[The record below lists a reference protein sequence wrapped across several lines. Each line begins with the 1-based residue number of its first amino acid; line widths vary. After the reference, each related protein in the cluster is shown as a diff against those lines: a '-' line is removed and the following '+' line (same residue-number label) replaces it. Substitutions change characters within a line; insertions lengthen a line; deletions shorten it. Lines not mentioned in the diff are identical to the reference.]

1 MERQNTRNGAWS
13 LVLAAGLASPAWSL
27 QPGGGAEVPAPI
39 TAPEAP
45 AGAPAPGANPDNPAA
60 APSAAPADVTPRPI
74 RFNFKD
80 QPFDLVLDFFS
91 RETGLPVIR
100 EVPVPGGQMTF
111 ISGAEMS
118 FDEALSVLNLN
129 LAPLNVQ
136 LRREEKYLYLS
147 SLDEAF
153 RKPTPVA
160 EGQVPPEMTADRI
173 VTVTIPLNN
182 AAATLIAQQ
191 LAPLLGPHGS
201 ITPVQA
207 QNMLVLVESA
217 AQARRIIDLVRVID
231 SERAVDSQFRLFKLS
246 HADPAAVVEA
256 LKGLIGIRQ
265 KQIILDSNGTQRVVE
280 EIDVGGVQMQP
291 DPRTRSVI
299 VVGPRARIEVVEELI
314 KLLDVPES
322 GQGEQQMMTF
332 ALRSITAAEAATHL
346 EGLYRA
352 VPPERKP
359 TILPLADVGKVTI
372 VGATGLLAQGAAL
385 LGEVDPGAGPEDAQ
399 PSPERVG
406 RVIGLKH
413 VTPGS
418 IEQLA
423 SRLLT
428 ARQVQVLRFAAA
440 LDGRGLVVSG
450 PPADV
455 DEFERFV
462 TGLDVPPQ
470 VERQVRLVRMEEPGA
485 SEAVARARDLFTQ
498 TRPEQEPELSA
509 AYSETDRTLT
519 LVGSAAAI
527 ARFEQVLRS
536 VQAITPA
543 QIQTRTIGVQVRRPS
558 ELAGV
563 LPRLAGPML
572 ERADGSKAPQPTFEG
587 LDELKLLVVRA
598 QEDQFAVIEGLVK
611 ELDRAKPGDTEF
623 RVVRVG
629 QGRPEDIAQR
639 ARVIYDARVAGMDP
653 AELGTLDVT
662 PDAATGSLLIT
673 ARPVAMR
680 YFTEAVST
688 AQQMLPPARTTRFVE
703 VRNARAADILKPL
716 QELLSSAEP
725 IDPTR
730 AVPAPTIRVNERT
743 NGLLVTA
750 EDAQHAL
757 IQTFVTRLDQVE
769 FTKLP
774 PMRMLQLRTSD
785 AEGVARMLQQR
796 YDRRSQQDRAER
808 PVEVQADPNTNTLI
822 VSAHQDFYED
832 IRQLVETLN
841 KELKEGPERTTVLF
855 QLKVAKAT
863 DVAAAMDRLYP
874 VPPMPRDRRNQP
886 MPWLQK
892 EKEVNVSAD
901 PSSNS
906 LIIDAP
912 TERIAS
918 LEELASR
925 LDRVE
930 LPPAAELRT
939 YRIEKADLNAVA
951 RTLTAL
957 SSQGNLSAPAQPG
970 KQTVRVMIETEPM
983 SQTLIV
989 AGDSTTF
996 ERVEQ
1001 VLQELAAVPVRREL
1015 RILPIANA
1023 EATDV
1028 RDRAMAIYQAQTA
1041 ELPGS
1046 EPVDVTVNGDTN
1058 TLEVVGDA
1066 AGLERFTKI
1075 IEQLQRQAGPAR
1087 EVRLVEIRFAQAST
1101 VVDFLRDLVKSSAS
1115 FRAGSGAEPIFE
1127 PIEATNSVMI
1137 AAQPGQMPL
1146 IEQLVRNLDAQQS
1159 GERPPLRMLKLRS
1172 TDAGNLAQVLND
1184 SYARRGA
1191 EERTKRPVD
1200 VQADPA
1206 TNTLIISAH
1215 PEVLPEIEALVNEL
1229 NQTQEYDSEEREIR
1243 IFPLQIARAEE
1254 LAQTID
1260 QMFPEPPVP
1269 IDPRTRQPRYDL
1281 RQPREVVVRADRGTN
1296 SLIVDAPAKRLV
1308 GFEQLVRSLDQH
1320 KLAADTELRTYRVER
1335 AELGAVLQTL
1345 RQLAS
1350 SGALGNPGQ
1359 QGVTIESEPVS
1370 RTIVV
1375 SGPEAIFAPVEKVL
1389 SELDAA
1395 PDRPLTSMRLYA
1407 LQHARAER
1415 LQPLLQNLL
1424 VNRMMANEGASGARA
1439 AEIQSMLEV
1448 AADKASN
1455 TLIVSGP
1462 EEAQQVAEQLIK
1474 SLDVEAAEIGR
1485 TTIRVVPLTYADANQ
1500 VSQTIIR
1507 AIPTMNLPSGGEVT
1521 VLSAGG
1527 ANSLILAG
1535 AEADLAKVETL
1546 LGELDTRPVDENAAA
1561 AETFK
1566 LVNADA
1572 AQVAPIVERLLNDQ
1586 MANDPRVIAATLRA
1600 NRGQWPQ
1607 RVGLRVEAEAR
1618 TNALIVSAPKGTLD
1632 LARTIIER
1640 LDQPAEDPGRVVATF
1655 TPARGEARS
1664 LVEAVQRIADSTLP
1678 PARVKLQF
1686 VPEPRSGAVV
1696 VIGTTE
1702 QVAEGVR
1709 LLAEFDERTPS
1720 LPQVDLAVIP
1730 LRNAS
1735 AGVVAGMVQ
1744 GMLADRSRWPEE
1756 LRRAERAG
1764 LPVAAPTVNADAAGN
1779 RLVVSAPSGL
1789 MPLARSLVTTLE
1801 EAGEGTTFDLQVF
1814 KLEKGEAASV
1824 AQALMIS
1831 LRAGVKPG
1839 EREPVVTPEA
1849 RSNSVLIAASP
1860 ATLERA
1866 GQLIRSMDESVDA
1879 VRSGVR
1885 TVFLKHARAEALAPI
1900 VQELL
1905 SKGEQDPEWAWWSS
1919 SRRATTGDEAE
1930 VRVVAEPRLNAVIVS
1945 GSASVLDVAE
1955 DMISSLDAKGE
1966 GDLPRP
1972 LWVLP
1977 VQNADAAVLAQ
1988 TATEMFSEGEGPAPF
2003 IRVDAGSNTLIV
2015 RATPE
2020 QLTQIEALV
2029 KRVDE
2034 ATLAGAREMRLVPV
2048 DRSRADA
2055 QTMART
2061 LKQLLERSGGVR
2073 VEIISAEELLNE
2085 PVTAPPP
2092 PPSPPPAG
2100 RPSSRVTDGEEGSP
2114 AGARFPGL
2122 SVPGTGAAAA
2132 VWASAPAQP
2141 GTADAA
2147 PAEGEADEP
2156 AITIAVDPRTNS
2168 LIVVGSTRA
2177 AEQVARLVDELQGQM
2192 PAEPSAVRIVALPEG
2207 TPADS
2212 IVQIVRETV
2221 RQVGQSTA
2229 ENPGGFTGRVGV
2241 IAEPGGEGIIVW
2253 ANDTDFEVVGKLVG
2267 TLARGVRETS
2277 LTVKVYRLENAR
2289 AENAAASVRDLVSVS
2304 PQGRQAQRLRKLDL
2318 TLDGAPGARAS
2329 VDPNLVS
2336 VTPDPS
2342 GTAIIVSA
2350 PEEAFGLIDA
2360 FVGVIDQSPVTERL
2374 AIRRYALSNA
2384 RADDLSR
2391 TLGALFDAQR
2401 QGPGSEDLPRARFVA
2416 DARTN
2421 AILVTASQTQ
2431 HEEVKRLLNEADAE
2445 LDRPDLL
2452 TQIFTLQQASPS
2464 TIERV
2469 IDEVIVGRDPGKRDL
2484 VQVSADDNSNVL
2496 VVKAPAEEMGQI
2508 IEIVAQVDVA
2518 EAAGLP
2524 VRTLHL
2530 ERADAS
2536 VVARTLGQFFQARGQ
2551 ANPSANRRGGARV
2564 AIAGDKRSGTLI
2576 VAAGDEDFK
2585 QVEAMVANFD
2595 RASSTQSFDIKVV
2608 PLKVARATD
2617 VQNTI
2622 SDVVWNFQFGGNWN
2636 DGEDSGSGQVYT
2648 VAAEG
2653 SNSIVMMGSGEI
2665 MGVMERV
2672 IAAMDAKPSDEVKN
2686 VVRAVQAEHGD
2697 LNAIQRVIVQTMQSP
2712 GWRDW
2717 WGPDPNAVA
2726 VEIDRQRRVLL
2737 LVGPK
2742 AKVDDAE
2749 AYIRQ
2754 LDASAQR
2761 QGQEIAS
2768 ITLRHAQANRAAR
2781 SINQFFQD
2789 RARAEGRREDDVSVI
2804 GSDDGNVLIV
2814 SARPDDLAVVRTL
2827 VEQIDQ
2833 PELGPDRDIKVY
2845 TLKNVEPR
2853 EAAATIQAMFPLARA
2868 ADRVIVTPQEST
2880 RSLIISMPGAVAAE
2894 METLIAAVD
2903 RAPGVDDVAFLTV
2916 NLDKARA
2923 ADVAASLRAALPG
2936 AIKVQIT
2943 PVERSNSLLLTGSN
2957 DSIAMVVEQIKK
2969 LDTEPPRSLA
2979 VFKRV
2984 KINHAMADDVWLTV
2998 NQLMRSRRGGPNEP
3012 QASIDYSSADNTLSI
3027 SATPDQLTQIEEM
3040 IRELDV
3046 PLATTRRTEF
3056 VKLQFASADPTAKA
3070 LRVFYGRLATEAA
3083 TPGAR
3088 NTSIVADPS
3097 SNSLVISADEGEWEG
3112 IKALLAR
3119 LDTAEYDTSRQLVV
3133 IPLAHADAESVARAL
3148 NEGFGSALQRA
3159 LQEQRA
3165 RDEAERARGG
3175 QPNPNGRDTP
3185 RPVVPAALGGNDD
3198 TPSVSAEPL
3207 TNALI
3212 VFASRKDL
3220 ERIESVVRQL
3230 DVPDILKLP
3239 DPRVIPLS
3247 RGRASTVAQALRET
3261 FAAREGRQGLR
3272 AVMIYGDDASN
3283 SVIVRAPEEQ
3293 FTQILSLAQTLESR
3307 LEESV
3312 ASPRVIR
3319 VRNMPAARLRDIVL
3333 NTFSPVARQQGE
3345 TLTVEIERGGN
3356 ALVVGA
3362 SERVFEQVERLVRD
3376 LDGPDDSAPPEGD
3389 GPRAGPGQMVEFID
3403 VHHNAPQAIIDLLT
3417 SLGVTRPSQGDRP
3430 GVVSEPVQLSVV
3442 PGRLAVA
3449 VVAGKADAQA
3459 IRRLIEAMDA
3469 EPLDAVQAAEVVFLK
3484 LADAS
3489 ATAQAVQRMLKT
3501 DATVGPEG
3509 GAGAALAEHIRR
3521 LNIASPD
3528 LDGGPLSIDVSR
3540 PVRLIPDPATNSLFI
3555 ASTAE
3560 NVRALKEVARLLD
3573 TVPSGEAVV
3582 VRIFPMK
3589 NASATRIK
3597 GVIDDLFRQGD
3608 NLRRLPGTTRQGMP
3622 STTTGRALSGAI
3634 AVSVDERTN
3643 TLVIAGHE
3651 EGVALVEVILKDL
3664 DSSEVTNWVEPTII
3678 PVKHADPVRLA
3689 RTLREVLVT
3698 GLSGTPEATA
3708 LQRQVGR
3715 LRMLLAGGDP
3725 SDPASRVQAD
3735 LFAPMSGLVITPEES
3750 LGSLI
3755 VVGSTNNVRVIRELV
3770 SMLDVEAAGAGNEV
3784 RVYPLR
3790 FAAADRVARIA
3801 QEVFAQREQSGALR
3815 AEDRLVIS
3823 TDTRT
3828 NALVV
3833 ATSARSLQVLESL
3846 LASLD
3851 AERANLSVNVFVLP
3865 APNADVRTLAP
3876 KIQRLM
3882 SERLAATRR
3891 AGVPESPSDAVS
3903 VEAEPATGSLIVAA
3917 SEENFEIIRE
3927 LVASLTAG
3935 AGGAGSAQRVEVI
3948 AVERGQAAEL
3958 AQAIDQLYVQR
3969 ETQNRGQGAVVV
3981 TANDRLNAII
3991 VTGTDADIEAVRGLI
4006 EQLAVP
4012 VIQTEQQIRRIEL
4025 KTANALEVVNLLE
4038 EVLAGRPLG
4047 GSRNSPAARQA
4058 VRIRF
4063 LRDTLAD
4070 SLQDEKGGPVAEAE
4084 IDGAI
4089 RDLIRLTPDLRTNSV
4104 MISAPP
4110 QLMGLITEIIN
4121 DLDTTTAGNR
4131 EIAVFN
4137 LKNADAEAMAELLRD
4152 LFNLRQS
4159 GNDLV
4164 LLPTRPPED
4173 EPGAPAGDT
4182 FGGTTVTPVPDQ
4194 RQELSITVDPRTN
4207 SLLVSGTAEYLT
4219 LVRTVVEQLDQ
4230 IEATER
4236 ERVVYHLKNAKAK
4249 EVEETLQSYFRQEI
4263 ERVRGT
4269 LRDDQLGSLTRQL
4282 EQEVTVVGD
4291 EKSNKLVISA
4301 SPRYI
4306 EAVKTIVEEL
4316 DSAPPQVVIQ
4326 VLLAEVTLDSEDS
4339 WGMDVRVGPFGGDD
4353 YIVGS
4358 TPAGAAISAA
4368 IGLPQ
4373 LSVSS
4378 GDFSVLMRSLQ
4389 AKGRLEVLSR
4399 PEVTVNNNEDA
4410 FIQVGENIAIL
4421 DGVTTFDTG
4430 RTQANVIREDV
4441 GILLEVTPS
4450 ISADGFV
4457 RLEIRP
4463 QISAVTQR
4471 TTQVSE
4477 DFTAPIIS
4485 RRQVDTTVTVKD
4497 GQTIVI
4503 GGLLQTSDESRT
4515 SKVPFFGDAPII
4527 GPIFRTRESRTVKT
4541 ELLVILTPRVIGGTK
4556 PQHVARQQRL
4566 TDERIHEMTGEDR
4579 IREMLRQATEG
4590 QRPLLPPRGRE
4601 GAPGPEGDPSQP
4613 DVRIPPAPLPG
4624 GGTPPPGAGSPPA
4637 PGLPQADDP
4646 ANGPGTS
4653 GEEPRRS
4660 SSWFGGGDG
4669 A

>member
-13 LVLAAGLASPAWSL
+13 LVLAAGLALPAWGV
-27 QPGGGAEVPAPI
+27 QPGGGAEDPAAPVELPAGSP
-39 TAPEAP
+39 APEAP
-45 AGAPAPGANPDNPAA
+45 VGVPEA
-60 APSAAPADVTPRPI
+60 APSAPAAAPADVTPRPI

-80 QPFDLVLDFFS
+80 QPFDLVLDFFA
-91 RETGLPVIR
+91 RETGLPIIR
-100 EVPVPGGQMTF
+100 EVPAPAGQMTF
-111 ISGAEMS
+111 ISGSEMS

-129 LAPLNVQ
+129 LSPLNVQ
-136 LRREEKYLYLS
+136 LRREDKYLYLT
-147 SLDEAF
+147 SLEEAF

-160 EGQVPPEMTADRI
+160 DGQVPPDMTGDRI

-231 SERAVDSQFRLFKLS
+231 SERAVDSQFRLFKLD
-246 HADPAAVVEA
+246 HADPTAVVEA
-256 LKGLIGIRQ
+256 LKGLIGVRT

-291 DPRTRSVI
+291 DPRTRSII
-299 VVGPRARIEVVEELI
+299 VVGPRTRIEIVQELI

-332 ALRSITAAEAATHL
+332 ALQSISAAEAATHL

-352 VPPERKP
+352 VPAERKP

-385 LGEVDPGAGPEDAQ
+385 LSEVDPGTGPDDGAAR
-399 PSPERVG
+399 PERVG
-406 RVIGLKH
+406 RIIALSH

-423 SRLLT
+423 SRLLSP
-428 ARQVQVLRFAAA
+428 RQVQVLRFAASP
-440 LDGRGLVVSG
+440 DGRSLVVSG

-462 TGLDVPPQ
+462 MGLDVPAQ
-470 VERQVRLVRMEEPGA
+470 VERQVRLVRMDEAGSAGA
-485 SEAVARARDLFTQ
+485 VSRARELFMQ

-509 AYSETDRTLT
+509 TFSEADRTLT
-519 LVGSAAAI
+519 LVGSGAAI
-527 ARFEQVLRS
+527 ARFEQVLRT
-536 VQAITPA
+536 VQASVPT
-543 QIQTRTIGVQVRRPS
+543 QVQTRTFAVSVRRAS
-558 ELAGV
+558 ELAAV

-572 ERADGSKAPQPTFEG
+572 DRADGSKAPMPSFEG
-587 LDELKLLVVRA
+587 LDELKMLVVRG

-611 ELDRAKPGDTEF
+611 ELDREKPGDTEF

-639 ARVIYDARVAGMDP
+639 ARVIYDARVAGMDA
-653 AELGTLDVT
+653 AELGTLEVT

-673 ARPVAMR
+673 AKPLAMR
-680 YFTEAVST
+680 YFTEAVGT

-703 VRNARAADILKPL
+703 VRNARASEILKPL
-716 QELLSSAEP
+716 QDLMASADP

-730 AVPAPTIRVNERT
+730 AVPAATIRVNERT

-750 EDAQHAL
+750 EEAQHAL
-757 IQTFVTRLDQVE
+757 IQTFVARLDQVE

-796 YDRRSQQDRAER
+796 YDRRSQQDRSER

-822 VSAHQDFYED
+822 VSAHQDFYDD

-841 KELKEGPERTTVLF
+841 KEQKEGPERTTVLF
-855 QLKVAKAT
+855 QLKVAKAQ

-912 TERIAS
+912 TDRIAS

-925 LDRVE
+925 LDTVE

-970 KQTVRVMIETEPM
+970 KQSVRVMIETEPM

-989 AGDSTTF
+989 AGDATTF

-1001 VLQELAAVPVRREL
+1001 VLEELAAVPVRREL

-1023 EATDV
+1023 EAEDV
-1028 RDRAMAIYQAQTA
+1028 RTRALAIYEAQTA
-1041 ELPGS
+1041 ELPAA
-1046 EPVDVTVNGDTN
+1046 EPVDVAVNLETN

-1066 AGLERFTKI
+1066 SGLERFTRI

-1087 EVRLVEIRFAQAST
+1087 DVRLVEIRFAQAST
-1101 VVDFLRDLVKSSAS
+1101 VVEFLRDLVKSSAS

-1146 IEQLVRNLDAQQS
+1146 IEQLIRNLDAQQS

-1172 TDAGNLAQVLND
+1172 TDAANLAQVLND
-1184 SYARRGA
+1184 SYSRRGP

-1200 VQADPA
+1200 VQADAA
-1206 TNTLIISAH
+1206 TNTLIVSAH
-1215 PEVLPEIEALVNEL
+1215 PDVLPEIEALVSEL
-1229 NQTQEYDSEEREIR
+1229 NETQEYDGEEREIR

-1281 RQPREVVVRADRGTN
+1281 RPAREVVVRADRGTN
-1296 SLIVDAPAKRLV
+1296 SLIVDAPAKRLA

-1335 AELGAVLQTL
+1335 AELGAVMQTL

-1375 SGPEAIFAPVEKVL
+1375 SGPAAIFAQVERVL
-1389 SELDAA
+1389 SELDST
-1395 PDRPLTSMRLYA
+1395 PNRPETSLRLYA
-1407 LQHARAER
+1407 LKHARAER
-1415 LQPLLQNLL
+1415 LQPMLQNLL
-1424 VNRMMANEGASGARA
+1424 LSRLRASEGATGARA

-1462 EEAQQVAEQLIK
+1462 EEAQEVAEQLIK

-1485 TTIRVVPLTYADANQ
+1485 ATIRVVPLTYADANQ

-1507 AIPTMNLPSGGEVT
+1507 AMPSMNLPSGGEVT
-1521 VLSAGG
+1521 VLAAGG

-1535 AEADLAKVETL
+1535 AEADLAKVESL
-1546 LGELDTRPVDENAAA
+1546 LGELDTRPMDENAAA

-1566 LVNADA
+1566 LVNAEA
-1572 AQVAPIVERLLNDQ
+1572 TQVAPIVERLLSDQ

-1607 RVGLRVEAEAR
+1607 RVGLRVEAEGR
-1618 TNALIVSAPKGTLD
+1618 TNSLIVSAPQGTLD

-1655 TPARGEARS
+1655 TPARGDAAA
-1664 LVEAVQRIADSTLP
+1664 LVAAVQRIADSTLP

-1686 VPEPRSGAVV
+1686 VPEPRSGAIV

-1709 LLAEFDERTPS
+1709 LLADFDERTPA

-1779 RLVVSAPSGL
+1779 RLLVSAPSGL

-1849 RSNSVLIAASP
+1849 RSNSVLVAASP

-1866 GQLIRSMDESVDA
+1866 ERLIRSMDESVDA
-1879 VRSGVR
+1879 ARSGVR
-1885 TVFLKHARAEALAPI
+1885 TVFLKYARAEALAPI
-1900 VQELL
+1900 VQDLL
-1905 SKGEQDPEWAWWSS
+1905 SKGEQEPEWAWWSP
-1919 SRRATTGDEAE
+1919 RRSTGDEPE
-1930 VRVVAEPRLNAVIVS
+1930 VKVVAEPRLNAVIVS

-1955 DMISSLDAKGE
+1955 DMIASLDAKGD
-1966 GDLPRP
+1966 GDVPRP

-1977 VQNADAAVLAQ
+1977 VQNADAAVLAE
-1988 TATEMFSEGEGPAPF
+1988 TAAEMFSEGEGPAPF
-2003 IRVDAGSNTLIV
+2003 IRVDASSNTLIV

-2029 KRVDE
+2029 QRVDA

-2055 QTMART
+2055 AAMALT
-2061 LKQLLERSGGVR
+2061 LKQLLERNGGVR
-2073 VEIISAEELLNE
+2073 VEIISAEDLMKE
-2085 PVTAPPP
+2085 PGTPPT
-2092 PPSPPPAG
+2092 PPSPPPPTG
-2100 RPSSRVTDGEEGSP
+2100 RPSSQVGNGEEGSP
-2114 AGARFPGL
+2114 SGARFPGL
-2122 SVPGTGAAAA
+2122 LNPGALASMAVTAGATG
-2132 VWASAPAQP
+2132 QP
-2141 GTADAA
+2141 EAA
-2147 PAEGEADEP
+2147 PQPDVAARPEEP
-2156 AITIAVDPRTNS
+2156 SITIAVDPKTNS

-2177 AEQVARLVDELQGQM
+2177 AEQVSRLVEELQAQM
-2192 PAEPSAVRIVALPEG
+2192 PPEPGAVRIVALPEG

-2221 RQVGQSTA
+2221 RQVGEASA

-2241 IAEPGGEGIIVW
+2241 VAEPGGEGIIVW
-2253 ANDTDFEVVGKLVG
+2253 ANDTDFAVLGKLVG

-2289 AENAAASVRDLVSVS
+2289 ADNAAENVRDLVSVS

-2318 TLDGAPGARAS
+2318 TLSGAPGARAS
-2329 VDPNLVS
+2329 IDPNLVS

-2360 FVGVIDQSPVTERL
+2360 FVAVIDQSPLTERL
-2374 AIRRYALSNA
+2374 AIRRYALGNA
-2384 RADDLSR
+2384 RAEELVQ
-2391 TLGALFDAQR
+2391 TFGQLFDAQR
-2401 QGPGSEDLPRARFVA
+2401 QGPGSQDLPRARFVA
-2416 DARTN
+2416 DERTN

-2431 HEEVKRLLNEADAE
+2431 HEEVKRLLAEADAE

-2484 VQVSADDNSNVL
+2484 VQVSADDDSSVL

-2508 IEIVAQVDVA
+2508 IELVTQVDVA
-2518 EAAGLP
+2518 ETAGLP
-2524 VRTLHL
+2524 VRTLRL

-2536 VVARTLGQFFQARGQ
+2536 VVARTLSQFFQARGQ
-2551 ANPSANRRGGARV
+2551 ASPSANRRGGTRV

-2576 VAAGDEDFK
+2576 VAASDEDFK

-2595 RASSTQSFDIKVV
+2595 RASGTQTFDIKVV
-2608 PLKVARATD
+2608 PLKIARATD

-2622 SDVVWNFQFGGNWN
+2622 SDMVWNLQYERNWGS
-2636 DGEDSGSGQVYT
+2636 GEDDGSGQIFT

-2653 SNSIVMMGSGEI
+2653 SNSIVLMGSGEI

-2672 IAAMDAKPSDEVKN
+2672 IAAMDAKPSDEAKN

-2697 LNAIQRVIVQTMQSP
+2697 LTAIQRVIEQTMQSP

-2726 VEIDRQRRVLL
+2726 VEVDRQRRVLL

-2742 AKVDDAE
+2742 PKVDDAE
-2749 AYIRQ
+2749 EYIRQ

-2768 ITLRHAQANRAAR
+2768 IALRHAQADRAAR

-2789 RARAEGRREDDVSVI
+2789 RARSEGRREDDVSVI
-2804 GSDDGNVLIV
+2804 GSSDGNVLIV
-2814 SARPDDLAVVRTL
+2814 SARPDDLAVVRSL

-2853 EAAATIQAMFPLARA
+2853 EAAATIQAMFPQSRA

-2880 RSLIISMPGAVAAE
+2880 RSLIISMPGKFAE
-2894 METLIAAVD
+2894 EMSTLIAAVD
-2903 RAPGVDDVAFLTV
+2903 RAPGIDDVAFLTV

-2923 ADVAASLRAALPG
+2923 SDVATSLRAALPAG
-2936 AIKVQIT
+2936 IKVQIT
-2943 PVERSNSLLLTGSN
+2943 PVERSNSLLLTGSS

-2984 KINHAMADDVWLTV
+2984 KIQHAMADDVWLTV

-3027 SATPDQLTQIEEM
+3027 SATPDQLAQIEEM

-3046 PLATTRRTEF
+3046 PQATTRRTEF
-3056 VKLQFASADPTAKA
+3056 IKLTFASADQAAKA

-3133 IPLAHADAESVARAL
+3133 IPLSHADAESVARAL

-3159 LQEQRA
+3159 LQEQRT
-3165 RDEAERARGG
+3165 REEADRARGG
-3175 QPNPNGRDTP
+3175 QPAPAGREAP
-3185 RPVVPAALGGNDD
+3185 RTNVPAALGGNDD
-3198 TPSVSAEPL
+3198 TPTVSAEPL

-3239 DPRVIPLS
+3239 EPRVIPLS
-3247 RGRASTVAQALRET
+3247 RGRASTVADALRET
-3261 FAAREGRQGLR
+3261 FAARSGRQGLR

-3293 FTQILSLAQTLESR
+3293 FVQILALAETLESR

-3333 NTFSPVARQQGE
+3333 NTFSPMARQQGE

-3356 ALVVGA
+3356 ALIVGA
-3362 SERVFEQVERLVRD
+3362 SERIFEQVERLVRD
-3376 LDGPDDSAPPEGD
+3376 LDGPDDAPPTPD
-3389 GPRAGPGQMVEFID
+3389 GPQAGPGQMVEF
-3403 VHHNAPQAIIDLLT
+3403 VEVRHNAPQAIIDLLT
-3417 SLGVTRPSQGDRP
+3417 SLGVTRPAQGDRP

-3442 PGRLAVA
+3442 PGRLAIA

-3459 IRRLIEAMDA
+3459 VRRLIEAMDA
-3469 EPLDAVQAAEVVFLK
+3469 EPMGGVQVAEMVPLR
-3484 LADAS
+3484 LADAM
-3489 ATAQAVQRMLKT
+3489 ATAQSIRRMLLT
-3501 DATVGPEG
+3501 NANIGPESAPG
-3509 GAGAALAEHIRR
+3509 LALSEHIRR
-3521 LNIASPD
+3521 LNIA
-3528 LDGGPLSIDVSR
+3528 DGRVDQAPLSIDLSQPIRVLPS
-3540 PVRLIPDPATNSLFI
+3540 VETNALFI

-3560 NVRALKEVARLLD
+3560 NVRALKEIARLLD
-3573 TVPSGEAVV
+3573 TVPAGEAVV
-3582 VRIFPMK
+3582 VRIFPMT

-3597 GVIDDLFRQGD
+3597 SVIDDLFRQGD
-3608 NLRRLPGTTRQGMP
+3608 TLRRLPGTTRQGMP

-3634 AVSVDERTN
+3634 ATSVDERTN
-3643 TLVIAGHE
+3643 TLVVAGHE

-3725 SDPASRVQAD
+3725 ADPASRVQAD

-3770 SMLDVEAAGAGNEV
+3770 AMLDVEAAGAGNEV

-3801 QEVFAQREQSGALR
+3801 QEVFAQREKTGALR

-3882 SERLAATRR
+3882 TERLAAARR

-3927 LVASLTAG
+3927 LVASLSSG
-3935 AGGAGSAQRVEVI
+3935 AGGASATQRVEVI
-3948 AVERGQAAEL
+3948 AVERGQASEL
-3958 AQAIDQLYVQR
+3958 AQAIDELYVRR
-3969 ETQNRGQGAVVV
+3969 EIQNRGQGAVVV

-3991 VTGTDADIEAVRGLI
+3991 VTGTEGDIAAVRGLI

-4012 VIQTEQQIRRIEL
+4012 AIQTEQQIRRIEL

-4047 GSRNSPAARQA
+4047 GSRNSPVARQA

-4070 SLQDEKGGPVAEAE
+4070 TLESEKGAPVAEAE

-4164 LLPTRPPED
+4164 LLPTRQPED
-4173 EPGAPAGDT
+4173 QPGAPATDT

-4263 ERVRGT
+4263 ERIRGT
-4269 LRDDQLGSLTRQL
+4269 LRDDQLGSLSRQL

-4339 WGMDVRVGPFGGDD
+4339 WGMDVRVGPFGGDN
-4353 YIVGS
+4353 YVVGS

-4566 TDERIHEMTGEDR
+4566 TDERIDEMTGNDR

-4601 GAPGPEGDPSQP
+4601 GAPGPEGDPDQP
-4613 DVRIPPAPLPG
+4613 EVRIPPAPLPG
-4624 GGTPPPGAGSPPA
+4624 SA
-4637 PGLPQADDP
+4637 PQAGADTP
-4646 ANGPGTS
+4646 RAAEARPGSHGLGRRAQANWIVVWG
-4653 GEEPRRS
+4653 R
-4660 SSWFGGGDG
+4660 
-4669 A
+4669 